1 MIGVLDYFRQEGM
14 VYNEDNEIQQVSYNN
29 TVMRTGRCTTL

>member
-1 MIGVLDYFRQEGM
+1 MIGVLDYFRQGM